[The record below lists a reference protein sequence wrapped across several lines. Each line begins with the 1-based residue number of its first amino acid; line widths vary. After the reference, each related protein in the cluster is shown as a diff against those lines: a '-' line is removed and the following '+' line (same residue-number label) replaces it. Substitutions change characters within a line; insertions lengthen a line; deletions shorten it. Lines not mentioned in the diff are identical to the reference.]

1 MSISEKLLEKYRY
14 VLVED
19 TEWHDFLLQEFKD
32 ALTIAGFV
40 NIDISY
46 RGFWSQ
52 GDGLSFTGTF
62 NCNYIENDKLQNIA
76 DESVKDF
83 ISYVQ
88 HKHCYFSLVRYGYYY
103 VYENTDVHE
112 NTVIVASE
120 LHWEAEEA
128 LQNLCRAIMKSMY
141 NSLELEYD
149 YLASDAVVTEYL
161 IDNTITE

>member
-19 TEWHDFLLQEFKD
+19 TNWHDRLLEEFKD
-32 ALTIAGFV
+32 TLTIAGFV

-46 RGFWSQ
+46 RGFCSQ

-62 NCNYIENDKLQNIA
+62 NCDYIEHDKLQNITA
-76 DESVKDF
+76 ESIKDF
-83 ISYVQ
+83 VNYVR
-88 HKHCYFSLVRYGYYY
+88 HKHCYFDLVRYGCYY
-103 VYENTDVHE
+103 VNK
-112 NTVIVASE
+112 NTVIVSSE

-128 LQNLCRAIMKSMY
+128 LQNLCRDIMQSMY

-149 YLASDAVVTEYL
+149 YLTSDTLVIEYL
-161 IDNTITE
+161 IDNEITE